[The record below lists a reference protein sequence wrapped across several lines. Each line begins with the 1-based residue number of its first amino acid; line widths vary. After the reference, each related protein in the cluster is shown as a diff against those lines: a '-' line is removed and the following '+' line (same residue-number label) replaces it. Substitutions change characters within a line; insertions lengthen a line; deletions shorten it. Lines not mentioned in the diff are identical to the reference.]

1 MKQIITI
8 SLFFLFSSQ
17 GFSTNQVKDYLILD
31 NDTLYLY
38 DSPLEQIK
46 NISNDIFD
54 LEQPEVLSSACWRGF
69 YAEWRIINNTLYLSK
84 VFDCHTHKVINKTIE
99 KILKRKF
106 TKGLLKADWV
116 NSPLWCG
123 KDLVGEKT
131 LYFSV
136 YRYERRLLMENGE
149 VVDKKEYNYIPC
161 DYEDEN
167 RLLNFVLKSIDWKEF
182 PTGSYLSFEAQLKI
196 TNSGKIEDINIL
208 RSNIP
213 SFNYEIIKG
222 LEALPCWPV
231 YYSEGR
237 ICNPVDWIRIEV
249 KYDEIKEYVQ

>member
-8 SLFFLFSSQ
+8 SLFFLFSLQ

-46 NISNDIFD
+46 NISGDIYE
-54 LEQPEVLSSACWRGF
+54 LEQPETLTSICWRGF
-69 YAEWRIINNTLYLSK
+69 YAEWRIINDTLYLSK

-106 TKGLLKADWV
+106 TKGLLKANWV
-116 NSPLWCG
+116 NSPIWCG
-123 KDLVGEKT
+123 KDLVREKT
-131 LYFSV
+131 LYLSI
-136 YRYERRLLMENGE
+136 YRYERRLLMENGK
-149 VVDKKEYNYIPC
+149 VVGKREYNYIPC
-161 DYEDEN
+161 DYENKNE
-167 RLLNFVLKSIDWKEF
+167 LLNFVLKSINWKEF
-182 PTGSYLSFEAQLKI
+182 PACSYLSFEAQLKI
-196 TNSGKIEDINIL
+196 TDSGRIEDINIL

-213 SFNYEIIKG
+213 SFNSEIIKG

-237 ICNPVDWIRIEV
+237 IYNPVDWINIEI
-249 KYDEIKEYVQ
+249 KYNEIKEYIQ